1 MVSFPI
7 CKINLGL
14 HIVGKRNDGYH
25 NLETIFHPIALKDA
39 LEIIQ
44 ADTFSLKVSGIAVDG
59 DPSKNLCVRA
69 YDLLKQKFGLPPV
82 YMHLHKAIPL
92 GAGLGGGSSD
102 GAATLL
108 LLNQKFQLKLSPGE
122 LIDLALQL
130 GSDCPFFIINKPCL
144 ATGRGEI
151 MQQVDVSVLKG
162 RKIVIVNPG
171 IHVNTG
177 WAFSQITPTPVGQS
191 LSDIIA
197 QPISTW
203 KESLKNDFEEAV
215 FGAHPAIKNIK
226 DELYAQG
233 AAYASMSG
241 SGASVYGIFDKKNVP
256 DFKFPEHYFVHQ
268 SDLS

>member
-1 MVSFPI
+1 MISFPI

-25 NLETIFHPIALKDA
+25 NLETIFYPIALNDV

-44 ADTFSLKVSGIAVDG
+44 ADTFSFKATGIPVDG
-59 DPSKNLCVRA
+59 DPAKNLCVRA
-69 YDLLKQKFGLPPV
+69 YDLLKQKFDLPPV

-130 GSDCPFFIINKPCL
+130 GSDCPFFIINKPCI
-144 ATGRGEI
+144 ASGRGEI
-151 MQQVDVSVLKG
+151 LQPIDVPALKG
-162 RKIVIVNPG
+162 LKIIIVNPG

-177 WAFSQITPTPVGQS
+177 WAFSQITPTAISHS

-197 QPISTW
+197 QPITTW
-203 KESLKNDFEEAV
+203 KNVLKNDFEEAV
-215 FGAHPAIKNIK
+215 FAAHPAIKNIK
-226 DELYAQG
+226 DQLYAQG
-233 AAYASMSG
+233 ALYASMSG
-241 SGASVYGIFDKKNVP
+241 SGASLFGIFNKNNIAELRL
-256 DFKFPEHYFVHQ
+256 PENYFVHQ
-268 SDLS
+268 SDL

>member
-1 MVSFPI
+1 MISFPI

-25 NLETIFHPIALKDA
+25 NLETIFYPIALKDA

-44 ADTFSLKVSGIAVDG
+44 ADTFSFKATGIAVDG
-59 DPSKNLCVRA
+59 DPAKNLCVRA
-69 YDLLKQKFGLPPV
+69 YDLLKQKFDLPPV

-108 LLNQKFQLKLSPGE
+108 LLNQKFQLKLSPNE

-130 GSDCPFFIINKPCL
+130 GSDCPFFIINKPCI
-144 ATGRGEI
+144 ASGRGE
-151 MQQVDVSVLKG
+151 MLQHMDVPVLKG
-162 RKIVIVNPG
+162 HKIVIVNPG

-177 WAFSQITPTPVGQS
+177 WAFSQITPTPVNHS

-197 QPISTW
+197 QPISSW
-203 KESLKNDFEEAV
+203 KSELKNDFEEAV
-215 FGAHPAIKNIK
+215 FEAHPAIKNIK
-226 DELYAQG
+226 EELYARG
-233 AAYASMSG
+233 ALYASMSG
-241 SGASVYGIFDKKNVP
+241 SGASVYGIFAKKNVP
-256 DFKFPEHYFVHQ
+256 ELHFPEHYFVHQ
-268 SDLS
+268 SDL